1 LFISSPIFSPQE
13 VNYTTPVTKNINEME
28 LPLNTEFTPKTTR
41 DGVRVIRGR
50 LVTLHNP
57 RGRFDILGPNSGV
70 FGGQNLESE
79 TKFHCGG
86 KFEVKKIRDENEHGD
101 ENVNENESENESG
114 NENEN
119 IDVRLEVKVKKDEE
133 YYKSNNNREMEH
145 IQTLHNNNNINNNY
159 NNKNSKNININI
171 NRGQKVQ
178 LNNII
183 KTTSATTSF
192 CEVLADGS
200 PYDTASSTFFGT
212 VISRGQILQSSEIRN
227 VHFGIRNNSYFVGY
241 LKFTTSL
248 ASQGKIQNFLFSVI
262 KYFLILFFPITSFY
276 QFFILFYCYS
286 LPLLFVFL
294 SISQSDNNCPS
305 PLVLFHSFPLPSRS
319 LHPFFSFLSS
329 PLPF

>member
-1 LFISSPIFSPQE
+1 
-13 VNYTTPVTKNINEME
+13 ME
-28 LPLNTEFTPKTTR
+28 IPLNKEFTPKTTG

-50 LVTLHNP
+50 LVILHNP
-57 RGRFDILGPNSGV
+57 RGRFDILGPSSGG
-70 FGGQNLESE
+70 FGGQKLKNLESE
-79 TKFHCGG
+79 EKFDSGG
-86 KFEVKKIRDENEHGD
+86 KLEVNKIREKNEHEHGD
-101 ENVNENESENESG
+101 ENVNENK

-119 IDVRLEVKVKKDEE
+119 LDVRLEVKVKKDKE
-133 YYKSNNNREMEH
+133 YYQSNNNREMEH
-145 IQTLHNNNNINNNY
+145 IQTLHNYKNIEYNNE
-159 NNKNSKNININI
+159 NKNSKNINMNI

-248 ASQGKIQNFLFSVI
+248 ASQGNF
-262 KYFLILFFPITSFY
+262 
-276 QFFILFYCYS
+276 
-286 LPLLFVFL
+286 
-294 SISQSDNNCPS
+294 
-305 PLVLFHSFPLPSRS
+305 
-319 LHPFFSFLSS
+319 
-329 PLPF
+329 